1 MWSVTT
7 LSIMTFSIKG
17 LYVTFSIKGLYVT
30 FSIKGL
36 YVTFSI
42 IDTELNNTL
51 PLC

>member
-1 MWSVTT
+1 MWGFTI

-17 LYVTFSIKGLYVT
+17 LYVTFSIK
-30 FSIKGL
+30 SL

-42 IDTELNNTL
+42 IDTELNNAL